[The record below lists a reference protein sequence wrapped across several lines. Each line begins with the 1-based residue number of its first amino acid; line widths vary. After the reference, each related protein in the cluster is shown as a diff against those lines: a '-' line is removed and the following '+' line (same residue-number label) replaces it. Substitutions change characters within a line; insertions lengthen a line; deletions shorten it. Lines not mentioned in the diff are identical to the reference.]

1 MPNLPVSVPPWSK
14 KKRRCQGFIASNG
27 EPDTKMILA
36 RASLQVLTAQASSA
50 GLSPSM
56 KTSAWLSWTM
66 SSGLTRVPRAAI
78 RLPFAST
85 ISSSVTI
92 EGSNSHSRLAVAG
105 VMPSTGLGRRTLATA
120 CSCIWRCMRS
130 IPPLASR
137 VLRRVSIVV
146 RRSVSMIGKVWPI
159 WP

>member
-1 MPNLPVSVPPWSK
+1 
-14 KKRRCQGFIASNG
+14 
-27 EPDTKMILA
+27 
-36 RASLQVLTAQASSA
+36 
-50 GLSPSM
+50 
-56 KTSAWLSWTM
+56 M

-78 RLPFAST
+78 RLPLAST
-85 ISSSVTI
+85 MSSSVTI

-120 CSCIWRCMRS
+120 CSCIWRCSALDPAIGLER
-130 IPPLASR
+130 
-137 VLRRVSIVV
+137 LRRVSIVV